1 MKPHHV
7 TFAQQF
13 VAVHR
18 DNRRFHPK
26 RGRWMAWERGCWS
39 VSCTPLNDMA
49 SIIAAIVSAKNR
61 SQWVRVSHCRGA
73 LDLAAERLREDGWDA
88 DPDVLGLPDGRV
100 VDLRTGRTRAQ
111 RFDDWITMTAGCDR
125 IADDP
130 SDMWEKFVLDCCGT
144 DQVMADAL
152 QLAIGAS
159 AFGHNEEHRVEIVC
173 GDGGTGK
180 TTFSDTIRE
189 ALGDYA
195 GTLPASVLN
204 AKSEQHP
211 TGIAGLLGKR
221 FAVAPEVSGGTF
233 KSETLKAISG
243 GDTLPARFMRQDFF
257 DFRPA
262 ATIWIITNESPGV
275 RMVDNALRRRLRLWP
290 FEAKPERPDPK
301 LPARLRSDELP
312 GVLRWIVQG
321 AMSYA
326 AGGLRDCRAVLDA
339 TAAYFE
345 STDTLTGWF
354 EARCERSEITE
365 TPSRFLFKDY
375 QDWCQ
380 AEGVRAVS
388 RTAWGIW
395 MGRRVEKRHGKR
407 GNVYTVAI
415 VGEQGEGVNGFSI

>member
-7 TFAQQF
+7 SFAQQF

-26 RGRWMAWERGCWS
+26 RGRWMAWERGCWTE
-39 VSCTPLNDMA
+39 SCAPLNDMA
-49 SIIAAIVSAKNR
+49 NVIEATISAKVR
-61 SQWVRVSHCRGA
+61 SQWLRVSHCRGA
-73 LDLAAERLREDGWDA
+73 LGLAGELLRQDDWDA
-88 DPDVLGLPDGRV
+88 NPNLLGLLGGRV
-100 VDLRTGRTRAQ
+100 VDLTTGEEREQ
-111 RFDDWITMTAGCDR
+111 RLDDWITMSTGCDLGDE
-125 IADDP
+125 I
-130 SDMWEKFVLDCCGT
+130 SELWEKLALEWCGG
-144 DQVMADAL
+144 DDKMARAL
-152 QLAIGAS
+152 QVAVGAS
-159 AFGHNEEHRVEIVC
+159 ACGHNEDHRVNVVA
-173 GDGGTGK
+173 GDGGAGK
-180 TTFSDTIRE
+180 TTCADTIST
-189 ALGDYA
+189 ALGSYA
-195 GTLPASVLN
+195 GVLPASVLN
-204 AKSEQHP
+204 ARFEQHP
-211 TGIAGLLGKR
+211 TGIAGLFGKR
-221 FAVAPEVSGGTF
+221 YVVAPEVTGGTF
-233 KSETLKAISG
+233 RGETLKALSG

-257 DFRPA
+257 EFRPA
-262 ATIWIITNESPGV
+262 ATIWILTNEPPSV

>member
-1 MKPHHV
+1 
-7 TFAQQF
+7 
-13 VAVHR
+13 
-18 DNRRFHPK
+18 
-26 RGRWMAWERGCWS
+26 
-39 VSCTPLNDMA
+39 
-49 SIIAAIVSAKNR
+49 
-61 SQWVRVSHCRGA
+61 
-73 LDLAAERLREDGWDA
+73 
-88 DPDVLGLPDGRV
+88 
-100 VDLRTGRTRAQ
+100 
-111 RFDDWITMTAGCDR
+111 MTAGCDR

-380 AEGVRAVS
+380 AEGVRDGIGWAAEWRS
-388 RTAWGIW
+388 R
-395 MGRRVEKRHGKR
+395 RRHR
-407 GNVYTVAI
+407 GA
-415 VGEQGEGVNGFSI
+415 G